1 MGKKNYTNY
10 NNMKNKKE
18 AADKVEEVVKAEVVE
33 EPDCSPVEAEEVV
46 GRELKTPQEPVVT
59 VAEAKPLVG
68 VVTGCTRLNVRLQ
81 PSRDSRSLCVLAE
94 GSKVVVEPNST
105 TEWYGV
111 RTKDGVTGY
120 CMKKFI
126 TIK

>member
-10 NNMKNKKE
+10 NNVKNKKE

-33 EPDCSPVEAEEVV
+33 EPECSPEEIVEEVETSV
-46 GRELKTPQEPVVT
+46 EPAVEET
-59 VAEAKPLVG
+59 KPLVG

-81 PSRDSRSLCVLAE
+81 PSRDSKSLCVLAE
-94 GSKVVVEPNST
+94 GSKIVVEPNST

>member
-18 AADKVEEVVKAEVVE
+18 TVDKVEEVKDVEFMNEPECSPEEIVE
-33 EPDCSPVEAEEVV
+33 EVETSVESAVE
-46 GRELKTPQEPVVT
+46 
-59 VAEAKPLVG
+59 EAKPLVG
-68 VVTGCTRLNVRLQ
+68 VVTGCSRLNVRLQ